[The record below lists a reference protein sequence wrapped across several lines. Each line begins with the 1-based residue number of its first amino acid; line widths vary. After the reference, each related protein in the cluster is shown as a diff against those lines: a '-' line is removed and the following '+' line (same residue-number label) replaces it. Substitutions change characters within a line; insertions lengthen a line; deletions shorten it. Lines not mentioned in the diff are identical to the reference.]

1 MVHALEEIQRV
12 LVSGGTLI
20 DLRPIADRWPVEVLS
35 SRGRQEVGH
44 VTDLPQGLADD
55 ATANEAMK
63 TGESQGMFER
73 QAEETFPFYY
83 TWDSPR
89 EMQQYVEEEWADF
102 TGVDEEAWKHIR
114 SAWAIAE
121 ADARVGIRVKML
133 ITRWIRLPRH
143 A

>member
-12 LVSGGTLI
+12 LVDGGTLI
-20 DLRPIADRWPVEVLS
+20 DLRPIADRWPVEVHS
-35 SRGRQEVGH
+35 RRGRQEVGH
-44 VTDLPQGLADD
+44 VTDLAQGLADD

-63 TGESQGMFER
+63 TAESQGMFER
-73 QAEETFPFYY
+73 QSEETFPFYY

-102 TGVDEEAWKHIR
+102 TRVDEEAWKHIR

-121 ADARVGIRVKML
+121 ADARVGIRVTML
-133 ITRWIRLPRH
+133 ITRWIQRGPQ
-143 A
+143 